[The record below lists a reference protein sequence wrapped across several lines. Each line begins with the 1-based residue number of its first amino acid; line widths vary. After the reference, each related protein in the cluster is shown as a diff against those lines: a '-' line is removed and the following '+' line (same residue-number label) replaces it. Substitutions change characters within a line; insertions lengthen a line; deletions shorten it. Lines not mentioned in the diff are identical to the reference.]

1 MSVRVQIKESLEAS
15 VEFWGTSEARNVKP
29 ADAPKLRYFEVHPTK
44 SLVLAADR
52 DGKIIL
58 WDYSIKKTLISSSVT
73 SLIVDRANQADMKK
87 DIKDSAVSSNRL
99 TKNASATLAGNLSAH
114 TSSSQFLPM
123 DGNAERVFSLSGNL
137 APAVLSKIKQQV
149 GQVNQVC
156 FADAAYMLS
165 HAGLG
170 GRNSNTFLHAANSE
184 TVIAIVCDSMVLFHD
199 YVTNE
204 TTCVSNTE
212 LSKATATSVELAF
225 VNTALIGCSDG
236 VIRMWDWT
244 YTQGAQQNANNA
256 SSALGTAPTAKGAVV
271 MAMQTHSK
279 SEVIVV
285 KALPVRK

>member
-44 SLVLAADR
+44 SLVLAADKE
-52 DGKIIL
+52 GKIIL
-58 WDYSIKKTLISSSVT
+58 WDYSIKKTLLSSSVT
-73 SLIVDRANQADMKK
+73 SLIVDRANQADAKRDAK
-87 DIKDSAVSSNRL
+87 DNLVSANRL
-99 TKNASATLAGNLSAH
+99 TKNATASLAGNLSGH
-114 TSSSQFLPM
+114 TSSSQFLPVS
-123 DGNAERVFSLSGNL
+123 GNADRITSLSENL

-170 GRNSNTFLHAANSE
+170 GRNSNNFLHAANSE
-184 TVIAIVCDSMVLFHD
+184 TLIAIVCDSMVLFHD
-199 YVTNE
+199 YLTNE
-204 TTCVSNTE
+204 TTCISNAE
-212 LSKATATSVELAF
+212 LSKATATSIELAF

-244 YTQGAQQNANNA
+244 YTQGAQQSANNMN
-256 SSALGTAPTAKGAVV
+256 SALGTAPTAKGAVV

-279 SEVIVV
+279 SEVVVV
-285 KALPVRK
+285 KALPVRQ